1 MTMEES
7 EAVDQT
13 DRARAR
19 WLAAGIT
26 LAILILAGAWADRA
40 FGWIE
45 PAFDFV
51 AHQFY
56 EIPML
61 GRIRRPSQLV
71 LVRWH
76 LAIWSSLA
84 ALGLMAAPWLSR
96 NARIG
101 LTILWVGYAIRA
113 AAWICGGN
121 VPLVPGDSSH
131 YLEVATSV
139 YRGEGPVKHYVESFF
154 NDYPQIRRNEGV
166 LDDWATPLHAY
177 ALATTFRLT
186 GVEPG
191 RSLDATVAAAKG
203 CGFVVNLLALPA
215 LWGFASRRFGSVV
228 GLVSMAVLAVLPVHA
243 IYAGFAI
250 RESLVALT
258 SILAVWGIVE
268 VWNSAGR
275 WASLSWTIAA
285 GVCGGLAIL
294 ARNTGLALVA
304 ASGLNALFHLRRRP
318 LSLILWAG
326 LVAVV
331 ILPWAVATTREY
343 GRPFYSY
350 TNLFE
355 YNFSWTVHHYE
366 QGNTRPSQFYTWEN
380 ASEIAR
386 VKIKSLLI
394 IGAYSTMILGLPLA
408 AGYLYRLRTAGRDA
422 PGRDVDILSAT
433 IFFVFVAAT
442 IKSIADV
449 TQVAQLGR
457 YYLPVYALMI
467 PSAVAGVS
475 HWIQKLRI
483 DRRAFAWLGATYV
496 ALVWAAPTWAYDAS
510 WFVKPYQL
518 HWPALREAGE
528 WIKEHP
534 DRVPPDARIMT
545 WFPWELRVA
554 SDRTTVLM
562 PRNYNPNR
570 IGEVIRQYNVTHVL
584 WGSFEPPEHVDP
596 EIWGPHLEQTRALLG
611 LTADKELHRSP
622 RELLYP
628 VRLYR
633 VR

>member
-1 MTMEES
+1 MTTEEPGAANRS
-7 EAVDQT
+7 P
-13 DRARAR
+13 AR
-19 WLAAGIT
+19 WVALGIALAA
-26 LAILILAGAWADRA
+26 LILAGAWADRA
-40 FGWIE
+40 FGWIT

-61 GRIRRPSQLV
+61 GRIRRPSQLI

-76 LAIWSSLA
+76 LAIWLSSA
-84 ALGLMAAPWLSR
+84 AVGMMAAPWLSR

-101 LTILWVGYAIRA
+101 LTILWIGYAIRA
-113 AAWICGGN
+113 TAWIVGGN

-154 NDYPQIRRNEGV
+154 NDYPRIRQNQGV

-177 ALATTFRLT
+177 VVAATFRLT

-191 RSLDATVAAAKG
+191 RSLEATVAAAKG

-215 LWGFASRRFGSVV
+215 IWGFASRRFGAVV
-228 GLVSMAVLAVLPVHA
+228 GLVSMAVLAALPVHA

-275 WASLSWTIAA
+275 WASVSWAIAA
-285 GVCGGLAIL
+285 GLCGGLAIL

-304 ASGLNALFHLRRRP
+304 ASGLNALVRLRRRP
-318 LSLILWAG
+318 LLLILWGG
-326 LVAVV
+326 LVALV
-331 ILPWAVATTREY
+331 ILPWAIATTREY

-355 YNFSWTVHHYE
+355 YNFSWTIHHYE
-366 QGNTRPSQFYTWEN
+366 KGNTNPSQFYTWEN
-380 ASEIAR
+380 TSEIAR
-386 VKIKSLLI
+386 IKFKSLLI
-394 IGAYSTMILGLPLA
+394 IITYSIMILGLPLA
-408 AGYLYRLRTAGRDA
+408 AGYLYRLRTADRDA

-433 IFFVFVAAT
+433 IFVVFVAAT
-442 IKSIADV
+442 IKAIADV
-449 TQVAQLGR
+449 TQVSQLGR
-457 YYLPVYALMI
+457 YYLPVYAVMI
-467 PSAVAGVS
+467 PSGVAGVV
-475 HWIQKLRI
+475 HWLQRLKI
-483 DRRAFAWLGATYV
+483 DRRAFAWLGASYV

-518 HWPALREAGE
+518 HWPALQEAGE

-534 DRVPPDARIMT
+534 EAVPPDARVMS

-562 PRNYNPNR
+562 PRNYNPSR
-570 IGEVIRQYNVTHVL
+570 IDEVIRQYNVTHVL

-596 EIWGPHLEQTRALLG
+596 ETWGPYLEQSRALLG
-611 LTADKELHRSP
+611 LTPDKELHRSP
-622 RELLYP
+622 RDLPYP

>member
-1 MTMEES
+1 MTTEEPGAANRS
-7 EAVDQT
+7 P
-13 DRARAR
+13 AR
-19 WLAAGIT
+19 WVALAA
-26 LAILILAGAWADRA
+26 LILAGAWADRA
-40 FGWIE
+40 FGWIT

-61 GRIRRPSQLV
+61 GRIRRPSQLI

-76 LAIWSSLA
+76 LAIWLSSA
-84 ALGLMAAPWLSR
+84 AVGMMAAPWLSR

-101 LTILWVGYAIRA
+101 LTILWIGYAIRA
-113 AAWICGGN
+113 TAWIVGGN

-154 NDYPQIRRNEGV
+154 NDYPRIRQNQGV

-177 ALATTFRLT
+177 VVAATFRLT

-191 RSLDATVAAAKG
+191 RSLEATVAAAKG

-215 LWGFASRRFGSVV
+215 IWGFASRRFGAVV
-228 GLVSMAVLAVLPVHA
+228 GLVSMAVLAALPVHA

-275 WASLSWTIAA
+275 WASVSWAIAA
-285 GVCGGLAIL
+285 GLCGGLAIL

-304 ASGLNALFHLRRRP
+304 ASGLNALVRLRRRP
-318 LSLILWAG
+318 LLLILWGG
-326 LVAVV
+326 LVALV
-331 ILPWAVATTREY
+331 ILPWAIATTREY

-355 YNFSWTVHHYE
+355 YNFSWTIHHYE
-366 QGNTRPSQFYTWEN
+366 KGNTNPSQFYTWEN

-386 VKIKSLLI
+386 IKFKSLLI
-394 IGAYSTMILGLPLA
+394 IITYSIMILGLPLA
-408 AGYLYRLRTAGRDA
+408 AGYLYRLRTADRDA

-433 IFFVFVAAT
+433 IFVVFVAAT
-442 IKSIADV
+442 IKAIADV
-449 TQVAQLGR
+449 TQVSQLGR
-457 YYLPVYALMI
+457 YYLPVYAVMI
-467 PSAVAGVS
+467 PSGVAGVV
-475 HWIQKLRI
+475 HWLQRLKI
-483 DRRAFAWLGATYV
+483 DRRAFAWLGASYV

-518 HWPALREAGE
+518 HWPALQEAGE

-534 DRVPPDARIMT
+534 EAVPPDARIMS

-562 PRNYNPNR
+562 PRNYNPSR
-570 IGEVIRQYNVTHVL
+570 IDEVIRQYNVTHVL

-596 EIWGPHLEQTRALLG
+596 ETWGPYLEQSRALLG
-611 LTADKELHRSP
+611 LTPDQELHRSP
-622 RELLYP
+622 RDLPYP